1 MNPKEA
7 ILKIKA
13 LFEDM
18 PKEEAPAEEPAKDP
32 SKTEFAE
39 YTLADGAKI
48 QISSLEI
55 GGEVKDMDG
64 NALPDGEYKLSDGQS
79 IMVSVGKIAEIS
91 SAEEDTI
98 PEEAPAD
105 MTKDMEK
112 KMEEMAAEFQAKI
125 SDMEIMN
132 AALIAKLEA
141 LESKSKTGFSQVVEL
156 IEEMTKI
163 PQADP
168 IEKPQSFKFEATKDI
183 KFERLNKYR
192 NAILNNKN

>member
-18 PKEEAPAEEPAKDP
+18 PKQEEAPVEEVKAAEFAEYSLADGTKVMISSLEVGGEVKLEDGTNAPDGEHQLADGTQISTLEGKIVEIEKAEEPAQENVDVEVE
-32 SKTEFAE
+32 SK
-39 YTLADGAKI
+39 K
-48 QISSLEI
+48 
-55 GGEVKDMDG
+55 
-64 NALPDGEYKLSDGQS
+64 
-79 IMVSVGKIAEIS
+79 
-91 SAEEDTI
+91 
-98 PEEAPAD
+98 
-105 MTKDMEK
+105 MEK
-112 KMEEMAAEFQAKI
+112 KMEEMAAEFQSKI

-141 LESKSKTGFSQVVEL
+141 LENKSKTGFSQVVEL
-156 IEEMTKI
+156 IEEMSKV

-168 IEKPQSFKFEATKDI
+168 IEMPQTFKFEATKDI

>member
-18 PKEEAPAEEPAKDP
+18 PKQEEAPVEEVKTAEFAEYSLADGTKVMISSLEVGGEVKLEDGSNAPDGEHQLADGTQISTLEGKIVEIEKAEEPAQENVDVEVE
-32 SKTEFAE
+32 SK
-39 YTLADGAKI
+39 K
-48 QISSLEI
+48 
-55 GGEVKDMDG
+55 
-64 NALPDGEYKLSDGQS
+64 
-79 IMVSVGKIAEIS
+79 
-91 SAEEDTI
+91 
-98 PEEAPAD
+98 
-105 MTKDMEK
+105 MEK
-112 KMEEMAAEFQAKI
+112 KMEEMAAEFQSKI

-132 AALIAKLEA
+132 AALMAKLEA
-141 LESKSKTGFSQVVEL
+141 LENKSKTGFSQVVEL
-156 IEEMTKI
+156 IEEMSKV

-168 IEKPQSFKFEATKDI
+168 IEMPQSFKFEATKDI

>member
-18 PKEEAPAEEPAKDP
+18 PKQEEAPVEEVKAAEFAEYSLADGTKVMISSLEVGGEVKLEDGSNAPDGEHQLADGTQISTLEGKIVEIQKAEEPAQENVDVEVE
-32 SKTEFAE
+32 SK
-39 YTLADGAKI
+39 K
-48 QISSLEI
+48 
-55 GGEVKDMDG
+55 
-64 NALPDGEYKLSDGQS
+64 
-79 IMVSVGKIAEIS
+79 
-91 SAEEDTI
+91 
-98 PEEAPAD
+98 
-105 MTKDMEK
+105 MEK
-112 KMEEMAAEFQAKI
+112 KMEEMAAEFQSKI

-132 AALIAKLEA
+132 AALMAKLEA
-141 LESKSKTGFSQVVEL
+141 LENKSKTGFSQVVEL
-156 IEEMTKI
+156 IEEMSKV

-168 IEKPQSFKFEATKDI
+168 IEMPQTFKFEATKDI

>member
-18 PKEEAPAEEPAKDP
+18 PKQEEAPAEEVKAA
-32 SKTEFAE
+32 EFAE
-39 YTLADGAKI
+39 YSLADGTKVM
-48 QISSLEI
+48 ISSLEV
-55 GGEVKDMDG
+55 GGEVKLEDG
-64 NALPDGEYKLSDGQS
+64 SNAPDGEHQLADGTQIS
-79 IMVSVGKIAEIS
+79 TLEGKIVEIEKAEV
-91 SAEEDTI
+91 
-98 PEEAPAD
+98 PAQENVD
-105 MTKDMEK
+105 VEVESKKMEK
-112 KMEEMAAEFQAKI
+112 KMEEMAAEFQSKI

-132 AALIAKLEA
+132 AALMAKLEA
-141 LESKSKTGFSQVVEL
+141 LENKSKTGFSQVVEL
-156 IEEMTKI
+156 IEEMSKV

-168 IEKPQSFKFEATKDI
+168 IEMPQTFKFEATKDI

>member
-18 PKEEAPAEEPAKDP
+18 PKQEEAPVEEVKAAEFAEYSLADGTKVMISSLEVGGEVKLEDGSNAPDGEHQLADGTQISTLEGKIVEIEKAEEPAQENVDVEVE
-32 SKTEFAE
+32 SK
-39 YTLADGAKI
+39 K
-48 QISSLEI
+48 
-55 GGEVKDMDG
+55 
-64 NALPDGEYKLSDGQS
+64 
-79 IMVSVGKIAEIS
+79 
-91 SAEEDTI
+91 
-98 PEEAPAD
+98 
-105 MTKDMEK
+105 MEK
-112 KMEEMAAEFQAKI
+112 KMEEMAAEFQSKI

-132 AALIAKLEA
+132 AALMAKLEA
-141 LESKSKTGFSQVVEL
+141 LENKSKTGFSQVVEL
-156 IEEMTKI
+156 IEEMSKV

-168 IEKPQSFKFEATKDI
+168 IEMPQTFKFEATKDI

>member
-18 PKEEAPAEEPAKDP
+18 PKQEEAPAEEVKAA
-32 SKTEFAE
+32 EFAE
-39 YTLADGAKI
+39 YSLADGTKVM
-48 QISSLEI
+48 ISSLEV
-55 GGEVKDMDG
+55 GGEVKLEDG
-64 NALPDGEYKLSDGQS
+64 SNAPDGEHQLADGTQIS
-79 IMVSVGKIAEIS
+79 TLEGKIVEIEK
-91 SAEEDTI
+91 AEE
-98 PEEAPAD
+98 PAQENVD
-105 MTKDMEK
+105 VEVESKKMEK
-112 KMEEMAAEFQAKI
+112 KMEEMAAEFQSKI

-132 AALIAKLEA
+132 AALMAKLEA
-141 LESKSKTGFSQVVEL
+141 LENKSKTGFSQVVEL
-156 IEEMTKI
+156 IEEMSKV

-168 IEKPQSFKFEATKDI
+168 IEMPQTFKFEATKDI

>member
-18 PKEEAPAEEPAKDP
+18 PKQEESPVEEV
-32 SKTEFAE
+32 KTAEFAE
-39 YTLADGAKI
+39 YSLANGTKVM
-48 QISSLEI
+48 ISALEV
-55 GGEVKDMDG
+55 GGEVKLEDG
-64 NALPDGEYKLSDGQS
+64 SNAPDGDHQLADGSQ
-79 IMVSVGKIAEIS
+79 ISVLDGKITQIEM
-91 SAEEDTI
+91 
-98 PEEAPAD
+98 PEKPEQENVD
-105 MTKDMEK
+105 VEVESKKMEK
-112 KMEEMAAEFQAKI
+112 KMEEMAAEFQSKI

-141 LESKSKTGFSQVVEL
+141 LENKSKTGFAQVVEL
-156 IEEMTKI
+156 IEEMSKV

-168 IEKPQSFKFEATKDI
+168 IEMPQTFKFEATKDI

>member
-18 PKEEAPAEEPAKDP
+18 PKVEAPVEEVK
-32 SKTEFAE
+32 SVEFAD
-39 YTLADGAKI
+39 YVLADGSKV

-55 GGEVKDMDG
+55 GGEVKDADG
-64 NALPDGEYKLSDGQS
+64 NALPDGEYKLADGTS
-79 IMVSVGKIAEIS
+79 VTVSVGKISEIAS
-91 SAEEDTI
+91 PEEDKM
-98 PEEAPAD
+98 PEEAPED
-105 MTKDMEK
+105 MGKTMDK
-112 KMEEMAAEFQAKI
+112 KMEEMTAEFQSKI
-125 SDMEIMN
+125 SDMEILN
-132 AALIAKLEA
+132 AALMAKIEA
-141 LESKSKTGFSQVVEL
+141 LENKSKEGFSQVVEL
-156 IEEMTKI
+156 IEEMTKV

-168 IEKPQSFKFEATKDI
+168 IEKPQTFKFEATKDI

>member
-18 PKEEAPAEEPAKDP
+18 PKQEEAPVEEVKAAEFAEYSLSDGTKVMISSLEVGGEVKLEDGSNAPDGEHQLADGTQISTLEGKIVEIEKAEEPAQENVDVEVE
-32 SKTEFAE
+32 SK
-39 YTLADGAKI
+39 K
-48 QISSLEI
+48 
-55 GGEVKDMDG
+55 
-64 NALPDGEYKLSDGQS
+64 
-79 IMVSVGKIAEIS
+79 
-91 SAEEDTI
+91 
-98 PEEAPAD
+98 
-105 MTKDMEK
+105 MEK
-112 KMEEMAAEFQAKI
+112 KMEEMAAEFQSKI

-141 LESKSKTGFSQVVEL
+141 LENKSKTGFSQVVEL
-156 IEEMTKI
+156 IEEMSKV

-168 IEKPQSFKFEATKDI
+168 IEMPQSFKFEATKDI

>member
-18 PKEEAPAEEPAKDP
+18 PKQEEAPAEEVKAA
-32 SKTEFAE
+32 EFAE
-39 YTLADGAKI
+39 YSLADGTKVM
-48 QISSLEI
+48 ISSLEI
-55 GGEVKDMDG
+55 GGEVKLEDG
-64 NALPDGEYKLSDGQS
+64 SNAPDGDHQLADGSQ
-79 IMVSVGKIAEIS
+79 ISVLDGKITEI
-91 SAEEDTI
+91 EM
-98 PEEAPAD
+98 PEKPEQENVD
-105 MTKDMEK
+105 VEVESKKMEK
-112 KMEEMAAEFQAKI
+112 KMEEMAAEFQSKI

-132 AALIAKLEA
+132 AALMAKLEA
-141 LESKSKTGFSQVVEL
+141 LENKSKTGFSQVVEL
-156 IEEMTKI
+156 IEEMSKV

-168 IEKPQSFKFEATKDI
+168 IEMPQTFKFEATKDI